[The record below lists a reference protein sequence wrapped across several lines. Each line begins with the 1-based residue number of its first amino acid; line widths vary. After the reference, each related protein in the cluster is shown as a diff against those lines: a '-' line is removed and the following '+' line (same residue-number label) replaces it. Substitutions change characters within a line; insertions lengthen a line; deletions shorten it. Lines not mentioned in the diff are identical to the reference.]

1 MSDILVRNVSVSY
14 GENHVLNDFSAVFP
28 AGRCTAVMG
37 QSGCGKT
44 TLLSV
49 VAGLIRPDSGEV
61 VGMPPRFT
69 MVFQEDRLCE
79 DFTVATNLRL
89 VTARTKEQS
98 AAIAEVLDAIGLS
111 GMGAKRVAELSGGM
125 KRRVA
130 IARAL
135 LGAGDVVLM
144 DEPFKGLDAE
154 TKNEVIRA
162 VQRWTAG
169 KTVIFVTHDA
179 DEVPEMKGEVLQL

>member
-1 MSDILVRNVSVSY
+1 M
-14 GENHVLNDFSAVFP
+14 
-28 AGRCTAVMG
+28 
-37 QSGCGKT
+37 
-44 TLLSV
+44 
-49 VAGLIRPDSGEV
+49 
-61 VGMPPRFT
+61 
-69 MVFQEDRLCE
+69 
-79 DFTVATNLRL
+79 
-89 VTARTKEQS
+89 TARTKGQS

-135 LGAGDVVLM
+135 LGVGDVVLM

-154 TKNEVIRA
+154 TKNEVIHA